1 MEFSLVE
8 LHNLHDQI
16 SVLLVAFLILQGIY
30 KYFDGKKNLMEKIRD
45 PQKNKPYVTLVLQ
58 HEEGIQV
65 LQAGIGLPVAN
76 FLTPLGLKSHYS

>member
-1 MEFSLVE
+1 
-8 LHNLHDQI
+8 
-16 SVLLVAFLILQGIY
+16 
-30 KYFDGKKNLMEKIRD
+30 MEKIRD

-65 LQAGIGLPVAN
+65 LQAGISLPVAN